1 MKFHLTFFPPLL
13 IGLLLLSG
21 QVFAV
26 AYYSIPGGAG
36 LWSDP
41 ATWSGSACGTPP
53 LIAGPT
59 AAPLATDTLTICD
72 SSAIPGFLIAV
83 DAVSVGA
90 SATVKTGGIL
100 DLSSNVLTLSGALT
114 NDGGTIL
121 SGVQAFVA
129 QSIIH
134 NSGTTNLTG
143 VTTNTTN
150 FITVNGAG
158 LMLSPTLIGIKGLF
172 ISNTDFSMPTTVL
185 SLTGNVVVTSGTLTL
200 TSANAVTG
208 NVTINDGAF
217 VIGQT
222 GGTTSQLPAA
232 TPLPLP
238 TPPMICSI
246 GYFLTISSTH
256 TFICVLLPLPNTVSA
271 PLFSIKE
278 KARMF
283 TEEII

>member
-200 TSANAVTG
+200 TSANIVTG

-217 VIGQT
+217 VTGLT
-222 GGTTSQLPAA
+222 GGIIPTQLPAA
-232 TPLPLP
+232 TPLPI
-238 TPPMICSI
+238 PPLVCGI
-246 GYFLTISSTH
+246 GYFLTISSTTH
-256 TFICVLLPLPNTVSA
+256 TYICVLLPPPNTVSA

-278 KARMF
+278 KARVF
-283 TEEII
+283 AEEII

>member
-1 MKFHLTFFPPLL
+1 MKFHLTFFSSLL

-21 QVFAV
+21 QAFAV
-26 AYYSIPGGAG
+26 AYYSKPVGPW
-36 LWSDP
+36 LWSTP
-41 ATWSGSACGTPP
+41 STWSSSLCGVVPVTT
-53 LIAGPT
+53 GPT
-59 AAPLATDTLTICD
+59 AAPLATDDLIICNG
-72 SSAIPGFLIAV
+72 SAV
-83 DAVSVGA
+83 RVNAVSVGA
-90 SATVKTGGIL
+90 SATVNSGGTL

-217 VIGQT
+217 VTGLT
-222 GGTTSQLPAA
+222 GGIIPTQLPAA
-232 TPLPLP
+232 TPLPI
-238 TPPMICSI
+238 PPLVCGI
-246 GYFLTISSTH
+246 GYFLTISSTTH
-256 TFICVLLPLPNTVSA
+256 TYICVLLPPPNTVSA

-278 KARMF
+278 KARVF
-283 TEEII
+283 AEEII

>member
-1 MKFHLTFFPPLL
+1 MKFHLTFFSSLL

-21 QVFAV
+21 QAFAV
-26 AYYSIPGGAG
+26 AYYSKPVGPW
-36 LWSDP
+36 LWSTP
-41 ATWSGSACGTPP
+41 STWSSSLCGVVPVTT
-53 LIAGPT
+53 GPT
-59 AAPLATDTLTICD
+59 AAPLATDDLIICNG
-72 SSAIPGFLIAV
+72 SAV
-83 DAVSVGA
+83 RVNAVSVGA
-90 SATVKTGGIL
+90 SATVNSGGTL

-150 FITVNGAG
+150 SITVNGPG
-158 LMLSPTLIGIKGLF
+158 LALAPTLIGINGLF
-172 ISNTDFSMPTTVL
+172 ISNTTLFSMPPTVL

-217 VIGQT
+217 VTGLT
-222 GGTTSQLPAA
+222 GGIIPTQLPAA
-232 TPLPLP
+232 TPLPI
-238 TPPMICSI
+238 PPLVCGI
-246 GYFLTISSTH
+246 GYFLTISSTTH
-256 TFICVLLPLPNTVSA
+256 TYICVLLPPPNTVSA

-278 KARMF
+278 KARVF